1 MRNLLTI
8 SLFAILVVALAT
20 DSSRSF
26 DHNSEAGVQ
35 GFPDEFAKYFHN
47 ITVKEDQDVSG
58 YKTGYRQASLK
69 ELRAARKSS
78 GSSLAWVERGP
89 GNFGGRTR
97 TIVIDANDP
106 TGQTWFAGSV
116 GGGIWKTTDKGTP
129 GSWVALTDDLPR
141 LAVST
146 IVQAP
151 SNPSIFYAGTGEGY
165 PNIDSV
171 IGDGIL
177 KSTDGGTTWIPL
189 SSTQSVIGFR
199 FVNRLIVSPS
209 DPNLVLAATQGGIM
223 RSSDGGGSW
232 IEVKEPDSFR
242 GFTQIVDEPENFN
255 IQYAVDEGSGI
266 WKSLDAGMSWTLS
279 SYGLSEAGTGNRI
292 EIGVSPADPAR
303 LYALV
308 ESGDGP
314 DPVYVSKDRAGLWLP
329 FQQANL
335 SPAIDIAGSQGW
347 YDQMVT
353 PHPFDANVV
362 FMGGL
367 RIHRLTETGSRDVS
381 YFIGVE
387 EEGTSPFLSFINF
400 TAPQFGGALRLG
412 TEEEESTISASQ
424 MVSVEVRFGSGL
436 SQFAHRFVP
445 PDVSGVDFADYPYKD
460 YVEVPFEVWDITN
473 NRQLHVSFRDR
484 SDDGLFDLIEREEND
499 LGREYVMISSRPYTG
514 ATPDPDIAQNGGVV
528 NDLAYFFWPI
538 LTPGATWDAS
548 DLPESILRFNYLNVS
563 TPTRTTSTVGSAI
576 HVDQHTLAIFET
588 GTEGEAFE
596 LVAGNDGGVFYS
608 GDAGSNW
615 IDRSRGYNTSQF
627 YGVDKKPGGDV
638 YIGGT
643 QDNGSW
649 RSLGNPSAASAW
661 QPAFGG
667 DGFDAI
673 WHKQDD
679 KRLIVSSQWTN
690 IRRSVNGGIQFTD
703 ATTGLTDTGS
713 GCDCAQFITTLAY
726 NHLNGDIVYTIGKSG
741 VWKSVD
747 FAASWTLTAIP
758 EADWGYGSSGKVRV
772 SNSNPEIVW
781 AGYEMDATLNGAN
794 DDLGKLQVSNDGGD
808 TFVSTTTPEFAPGR
822 LAGLSTSHDEDSV
835 AYATFSFFDTA
846 KVLRTNDMG
855 QTWEDIS
862 GFHNGPPGV
871 ISQRGFPDV
880 ATFDMLDFP
889 DSPVLWAATEIGVV
903 ESLDDGLSWN
913 IADNGLPAVSI
924 WQMRLI
930 EDQVVLATHGRGVW
944 SLPLSEVP
952 TDVEDAAAEIPVEF
966 ELESVYP
973 NPFGSAVTVRWS
985 ANIAGR
991 AVVRI
996 FNIQGRL
1003 IATLFDGQVP
1013 AGQHEHSW
1021 NGAGASAG
1029 AYFVQIETVAG
1040 TKTRAMIR
1048 LH

>member
-1 MRNLLTI
+1 MRSLLTFFLLTI
-8 SLFAILVVALAT
+8 LVVVLARDT
-20 DSSRSF
+20 SRPF
-26 DHNSEAGVQ
+26 APNSDAGVQ
-35 GFPDEFAKYFHN
+35 GFPDEFAKYFHS
-47 ITVKEDQDVSG
+47 ITVKEGREVSG
-58 YKTGYRQASLK
+58 YKTGYRHAAIN

-78 GSSLAWVERGP
+78 GAALAWVERGP

-106 TGQTWFAGSV
+106 SGQTWFAGSV
-116 GGGIWKTTDKGTP
+116 GGGIWKTTDKGINWT
-129 GSWVALTDDLPR
+129 ALTDDLPR

-151 SNPSIFYAGTGEGY
+151 SNPLIFYAGTGEGY

-177 KSTDGGTTWIPL
+177 KSTDGGTTWTPL
-189 SSTQSVIGFR
+189 TSTQGMIGFR

-223 RSSDGGGSW
+223 RSTDGGGSW
-232 IEVKEPDSFR
+232 LEVLEPDSFQ
-242 GFTQIVDEPENFN
+242 GFTQIMDEPGNFN

-266 WKSLDAGMSWTLS
+266 WKSTNAGVSWTLS

-308 ESGDGP
+308 ESIGGQ
-314 DPVYVSKDRAGLWLP
+314 DPVYVSKDRGEVWLP
-329 FQQANL
+329 FQQATIT
-335 SPAIDIAGSQGW
+335 PAIDIALDQGW

-353 PHPFDANVV
+353 PHPFDADVV
-362 FMGGL
+362 FMGGI
-367 RIHRLTETGSRDVS
+367 RIHRLTVSGSRDIS
-381 YFIGVE
+381 YLVGVD
-387 EEGTSPFLSFINF
+387 EEGTSTFLSFINF
-400 TAPQFGGALRLG
+400 MADHLGGALRLG
-412 TEEEESTISASQ
+412 TEEPESTISPSQ
-424 MVSVEVRFGSGL
+424 MVSVEVRFGAGL

-445 PDVSGVDFADYPYKD
+445 PDMAGVDFADYPYLD
-460 YVEVPFEVWDITN
+460 YVTVPFEVWDITN

-484 SDDGLFDLIEREEND
+484 SGDGLFDLIEWDEDD
-499 LGREYVMISSRPYTG
+499 LGREYVLISSRPYTG

-538 LTPGATWDAS
+538 LTPGATWDAA

-563 TPTRTTSTVGSAI
+563 APTRTTTTVGSSI
-576 HVDQHTLAIFET
+576 HVDQHTLEIFET

-615 IDRSRGYNTSQF
+615 INRSRGYNTSQF
-627 YGVDKKPGGDV
+627 YGVDKKPGGDL

-649 RSLGNPSAASAW
+649 RSPVSPTATSNW
-661 QPAFGG
+661 QQTAGG

-673 WHKQDD
+673 WHKQDH
-679 KRLIVSSQWTN
+679 RRMISSSQWTN
-690 IRRSVNGGIQFTD
+690 IIRSVDGGINWD
-703 ATTGLTDTGS
+703 GATTGLADTGF

-726 NHLNGDIVYTIGKSG
+726 NPLNSNIVYTIGKSG

-747 FAASWTLTAIP
+747 FAASWSLTPIP

-772 SNSNPEIVW
+772 SNANPDIVW
-781 AGYEMDATLNGAN
+781 AGYEMDPILNSGA
-794 DDLGKLQVSNDGGD
+794 DVLGKLQVSTDGGD
-808 TFVSTTTPEFAPGR
+808 TFVSTITPDFAPGG
-822 LAGLSTSHDEDSV
+822 LAGLSTSHDEDLV

-846 KVLRTNDMG
+846 KVLRTTDMG

-871 ISQRGFPDV
+871 LSQNGFPDV
-880 ATFDMLDFP
+880 ATFDILDFP
-889 DSPVLWAATEIGVV
+889 DSPVLWAATEIGIV

-944 SLPLSEVP
+944 SLPVTEVP
-952 TDVEDAAAEIPVEF
+952 TDVEDVSAEIPVEF
-966 ELESVYP
+966 DLESVFP
-973 NPFGSAVTVRWS
+973 NPFKSSVSVRWS
-985 ANIAGR
+985 ANIAGH

-1003 IATLFDGQVP
+1003 IATLFDGQVL
-1013 AGQHEHSW
+1013 AGRHEHSW

-1040 TKTRAMIR
+1040 TKTRTMIR